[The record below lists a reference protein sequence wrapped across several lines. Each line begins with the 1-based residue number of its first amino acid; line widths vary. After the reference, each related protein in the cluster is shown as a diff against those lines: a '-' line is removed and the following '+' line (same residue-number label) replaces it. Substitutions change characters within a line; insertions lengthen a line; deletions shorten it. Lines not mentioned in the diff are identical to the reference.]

1 MVDDGCLCPKM
12 IEDDEVRFSYPE
24 DCFGKV
30 KNRGI
35 ECKLPCLEYGGAHKY
50 MCVFG
55 AALET
60 GSWYVDGISK
70 EVLLEKPDR
79 YSNRDVCD
87 PPKETD
93 WDKCMNVPK
102 LNKNTY
108 KASEASEDF
117 INKEKKAKPKFQ
129 PPPQK
134 PSRISTNLLKSLV
147 GRK

>member
-1 MVDDGCLCPKM
+1 MIEDGCLCPKM
-12 IEDDEVRFSYPE
+12 IEDNEVIFSYPE

-35 ECKLPCLEYGGAHKY
+35 ECKLPCLEYDGPHKY

-70 EVLLEKPDR
+70 EVLSEKPER
-79 YSNRDVCD
+79 YSNRDACD
-87 PPKETD
+87 PPKQTD
-93 WDKCMNVPK
+93 WDRCMNVPK
-102 LNKNTY
+102 PNKNTY
-108 KASEASEDF
+108 KVSEASENF
-117 INKEKKAKPKFQ
+117 VNKERKAKPKVQ
-129 PPPQK
+129 PQPQR
-134 PSRISTNLLKSLV
+134 PSRLPLNIQISLA